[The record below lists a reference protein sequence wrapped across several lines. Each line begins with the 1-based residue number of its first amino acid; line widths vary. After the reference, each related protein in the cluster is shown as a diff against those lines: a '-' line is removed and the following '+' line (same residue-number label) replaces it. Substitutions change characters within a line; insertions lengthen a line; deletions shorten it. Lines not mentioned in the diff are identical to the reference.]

1 VNSPGAA
8 ATGPS
13 GMTKR
18 SARSRCTSRLRN
30 CGRGGASST
39 ARDRTGPCDH
49 GWRGPD
55 AGHHGLTLCCVTCS
69 EVRRTEGLPDGEFFV
84 SAVSLRRSGGS
95 GAPLDDPGPDLSVM
109 TAGLTVP
116 GVRLRADMHK
126 LDEQI
131 HALDRQLQD
140 VEQRLSRL
148 ESKMDFIESC
158 ITHRN
163 EPAPG
168 A

>member
-1 VNSPGAA
+1 MVIMTTSPNYDKVVRERFNAMLHAA
-8 ATGPS
+8 GLFILYTAPPS
-13 GMTKR
+13 DR
-18 SARSRCTSRLRN
+18 S
-30 CGRGGASST
+30 
-39 ARDRTGPCDH
+39 DRF
-49 GWRGPD
+49 
-55 AGHHGLTLCCVTCS
+55 LCCVTNLG
-69 EVRRTEGLPDGEFFV
+69 VRRTEGLPNGSFSV
-84 SAVSLRRSGGS
+84 STVSLRRSGGS